1 LQKQAP
7 LLEFSIIF
15 MNLPYTQLSS
25 CLTRN
30 LASIAIRLIIR
41 IYDKIQMRLTR
52 GINMPLAENGIWYA
66 DHRDPTVHRTPVLL
80 IHGAGG
86 THLDWPAELRRM
98 PDMNAIAPD
107 LPGHGR
113 SKAPARA
120 SISAYAA
127 DMTGLLDTLKIP
139 KAILL
144 GHSMG
149 GAIVQTMALHAPD
162 HVVGLILIGT
172 GAKLGVH
179 PDILNGLVSDYEKTI
194 RMIVDWQWADG
205 YEQVKRLGAKRL
217 LETDPKVLLG
227 DFTATNA
234 FDMRGQVGQIGVPT
248 LIIGGTAD
256 RMTPFKFS
264 TYLHEQIAGSQLVS
278 VEGGGHMMALEQPQV
293 VANAIRHWLE
303 SIH

>member
-1 LQKQAP
+1 
-7 LLEFSIIF
+7 
-15 MNLPYTQLSS
+15 
-25 CLTRN
+25 
-30 LASIAIRLIIR
+30 
-41 IYDKIQMRLTR
+41 
-52 GINMPLAENGIWYA
+52 MPLAENGIWYA